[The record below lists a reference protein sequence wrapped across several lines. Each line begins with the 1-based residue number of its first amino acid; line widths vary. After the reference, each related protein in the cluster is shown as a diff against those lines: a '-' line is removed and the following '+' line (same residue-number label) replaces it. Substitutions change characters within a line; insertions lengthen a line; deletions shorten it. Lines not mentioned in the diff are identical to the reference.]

1 MNDQAVSADTH
12 RRCTEDRF
20 STPAVSIGNTGTV
33 TCGEACT
40 AQHIARVRLDADD
53 CLVPLEGATE
63 EDFLHWGIQKDGYN
77 VEAML
82 ERGELGLVR
91 GNIKYRH
98 ERRK

>member
-1 MNDQAVSADTH
+1 
-12 RRCTEDRF
+12 
-20 STPAVSIGNTGTV
+20 
-33 TCGEACT
+33 
-40 AQHIARVRLDADD
+40 LDADD